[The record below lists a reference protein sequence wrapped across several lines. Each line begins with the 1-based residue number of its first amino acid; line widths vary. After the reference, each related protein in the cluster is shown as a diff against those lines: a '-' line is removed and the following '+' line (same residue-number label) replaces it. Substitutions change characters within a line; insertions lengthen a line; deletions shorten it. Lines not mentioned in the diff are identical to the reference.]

1 MNDAMALGCIEAAKS
16 VGREKEMTYY
26 GVDGLADACLSIQDG
41 ELTATCVQNAYAQA
55 EASLDIASRVLKGEI
70 DHETNLVDG
79 ELIDSSNVAEWIEVH
94 TKNGQIQ

>member
-1 MNDAMALGCIEAAKS
+1 
-16 VGREKEMTYY
+16 MTYY